1 MNTLL
6 VFSTF
11 PDIEKAR
18 QIGTSLVESQL
29 AACVNLIPAI
39 ESLYRWQG
47 KVESSGEVLAIFKTT
62 PAAYSSFEARL
73 KELHPYEVPEIVAIR
88 PEHVAAGY
96 AAWVGESVSIQP
108 ERRDSSA

>member
-18 QIGTSLVESQL
+18 QIGTALVESQL
-29 AACVNLIPAI
+29 AACVNLVPAI
-39 ESLYRWQG
+39 ESIYRWQG

-62 PAAYSSFEARL
+62 AAALSAFEARL
-73 KELHPYEVPEIVAIR
+73 RALHPYEAPEIVAVK
-88 PEHVAAGY
+88 PEHVAGSY
-96 AAWVGESVSIQP
+96 AKWLSESVKL
-108 ERRDSSA
+108 

>member
-29 AACVNLIPAI
+29 AACVNLIPAV
-39 ESLYRWQG
+39 ESIYRWQG
-47 KVESSGEVLAIFKTT
+47 KVETSSEVLAIFKTT
-62 PAAYSSFEARL
+62 SAAWSEFEARL
-73 KELHPYEVPEIVAIR
+73 KALHPYDVPEIVAVEA
-88 PEHVAAGY
+88 EHVSAGY
-96 AAWVGESVSIQP
+96 AAWVGESVTGQ
-108 ERRDSSA
+108 

>member
-29 AACVNLIPAI
+29 AACVNLIPAV
-39 ESLYRWQG
+39 ESIYRWQG
-47 KVESSGEVLAIFKTT
+47 KVESSSEVLAIFKTT
-62 PAAYSSFEARL
+62 AAAWPRFETLL
-73 KELHPYEVPEIVAIR
+73 KSLHPYEVPEIIALK
-88 PEHVAAGY
+88 PAQMTKSY
-96 AAWVGESVSIQP
+96 AAWVGESVV
-108 ERRDSSA
+108 